1 VDARSTRPR
10 RFGSG
15 ETLMRLI
22 RAPSFSDILDDLAR
36 IRRAFARR

>member
-1 VDARSTRPR
+1 
-10 RFGSG
+10 
-15 ETLMRLI
+15 MRLI